1 MKSIQ
6 KPTVVVELVMDVLV
20 VAVRAVVVTDV
31 LAVVANAVLAIT
43 VLVAKLQYLYGI

>member
-1 MKSIQ
+1 
-6 KPTVVVELVMDVLV
+6 MDVLV